1 MRLILLVTTVA
12 VVVSACGN
20 DGTTDASGDFPFFEG
35 IYEGPF
41 QEAGVSGDE
50 TSLFACD
57 MRIDAHDQLGDAFTA
72 EVYFLE
78 GGDCANEVLWAATNG
93 TIDANGNVAIGW
105 DYSDVC
111 GTFDG
116 DTELTGS
123 LSGNTVTLSASYT
136 CDGWSYADTYSGTR
150 D

>member
-1 MRLILLVTTVA
+1 MRLFLLLTTA
-12 VVVSACGN
+12 VVFVSACGN
-20 DGTTDASGDFPFFEG
+20 DGTTDASGDFPLFEG
-35 IYEGPF
+35 VYEGPF

-57 MRIDAHDQLGDAFTA
+57 MRIDAHDQFEDGFTA

-105 DYSDVC
+105 DYLDVC

-116 DTELTGS
+116 DTELSGS

-136 CDGWSYADTYSGTR
+136 CDGWAYTDTYSGIR